1 MKSDTTTTTRRSDFD
16 KFTKERSAAQVMRDD
31 LCFLMGWIKVDC
43 PHGAKALD
51 RILKAHEQNREQD
64 WL

>member
-31 LCFLMGWIKVDC
+31 LFFLMGWIKSDC
-43 PHGAKALD
+43 PHGAKALA
-51 RILKAHEQNREQD
+51 RILNAHEQNREQE

>member
-1 MKSDTTTTTRRSDFD
+1 MTIKESTTKSDLD
-16 KFTKERSAAQVMRDD
+16 KFHTERSAAQVMRDD
-31 LCFLMGWIKVDC
+31 LCFLVGWIKSDC
-43 PHGAKALD
+43 PQGASAIE